1 MTATNPNVNV
11 VQWFA
16 DNIFGDLQ
24 AGASG
29 VHPVLQVD
37 AIRYLYTFRY
47 QERSILV
54 VAIRALIY
62 ISLTA
67 HKRTAGIG
75 ATLAT

>member
-1 MTATNPNVNV
+1 MNV

-24 AGASG
+24 AGAGG

-47 QERSILV
+47 QVCLEASVDRDQYAAV
-54 VAIRALIY
+54 CTLIHVLN
-62 ISLTA
+62 SLQ
-67 HKRTAGIG
+67 KNN
-75 ATLAT
+75 